1 MTHHFSYVPLP
12 HNVKT
17 TEMRQNYLTTQ
28 LLAFQPGLTPDTLPL
43 DLEEAMAEFV
53 ESEYCPRMVKDAY
66 LNSMK
71 QQAEEPEEVEPL
83 LPEPQPRDPR
93 DIQQDPYM
101 AGLGAKLTTVDLNN
115 LNSVTEEEEMRGDVD
130 TEANY
135 AHLVTDEQEDWGR
148 DRVKLGLSPVQVK
161 DAAKW
166 LEVAMAN
173 TSLASEEWTEEYKP
187 EDLNI
192 EQREVYEAVLG
203 YLVEEKVEQS
213 PLIDVSGGAGTGKTR
228 LLRTILQNSEAV
240 TGDRGKVKVC
250 AYTNSAAGHF
260 VGGVTV
266 HRLFRLDVPR
276 GGRSQYKTQLELEGA
291 RLMDL
296 QEEFKNT
303 VAVIIDEKSMI
314 GCFLLWCVDQRL
326 RQAKPQSAKLAFGG
340 VLVLMCG
347 DLSQLPPVGDKAVYS
362 ARGKVTAK
370 QRLGFSLYKEFTE
383 SYLLKVS
390 MRQQGEANELFRE
403 ELGRLADGSFTIA
416 DWRRW
421 SSRELSTLSVEE
433 KERFTA
439 EGVKLC
445 ARKQDMVTF
454 NQAGLQR
461 TRSPILLLK
470 ALHNNS
476 TARNASGNQCQL
488 PVLLPVARGASVVLT
503 ANLWPQAK
511 LVNGSR
517 GTISYIV
524 FEEGRGPEDGL
535 PAFLIVTFPSYT
547 GPPFIPGEPG
557 TVPVCSRLADWQ
569 ERRTRCLRRNFP
581 LILGYSITIHKSQG
595 RLSETMDFRL
605 NMA

>member
-1 MTHHFSYVPLP
+1 MPLP

-28 LLAFQPGLTPDTLPL
+28 LLAFQPGLTPDTLPM

-115 LNSVTEEEEMRGDVD
+115 MNSVTEEEEMREAGD

-135 AHLVTDEQEDWGR
+135 AHLVTDEQEDWNK

-203 YLVEEKVEQS
+203 YLQDEGVES

-276 GGRSQYKTQLELEGA
+276 GGRAQYKTQLELEGA

-370 QRLGFSLYKEFTE
+370 QRLGFGLYKEFTE

-461 TRSPILLLK
+461 TESPILLLK

-605 NMA
+605 IWRELCC